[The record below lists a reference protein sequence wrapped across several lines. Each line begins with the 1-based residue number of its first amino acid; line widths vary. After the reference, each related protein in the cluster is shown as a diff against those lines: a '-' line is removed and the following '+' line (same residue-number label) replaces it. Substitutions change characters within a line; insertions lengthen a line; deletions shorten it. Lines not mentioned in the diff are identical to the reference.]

1 MLRHSLPLVIVIG
14 SSLAGFAQTSYPL
27 EYREYEVSLFA
38 GQSFSSKFQFPTPV
52 HGSDQEASRT
62 VGLQYAAGPQVGVR
76 ISQNVNDF
84 WSVNLEYS
92 FANQDLRFTNI
103 SPSIQNLSLTQY
115 IHHFSYNVSFMPL
128 PRTKRFRPY
137 ADVGFGTA
145 LFYISKPSKEEALDL
160 GLPLRDSWKFLGNVG
175 GGFKYLIQDQFA
187 VTVDL
192 KDRVSLVPSYGIPVS
207 ATVVGSQYQPG
218 MSLHGLM
225 HNWQLNFG
233 VTFQWD
239 EW

>member
-1 MLRHSLPLVIVIG
+1 MLRHSLPLVIVIA

-38 GQSFSSKFQFPTPV
+38 GNSFSSKFQLPTPV
-52 HGSDQEASRT
+52 HGSDQEVSRT
-62 VGLQYAAGPQVGVR
+62 VGRQYAAGPQLGVR
-76 ISQNVNDF
+76 VTQNVNDF

-137 ADVGFGTA
+137 ADVVLEPLCFTSPNLLRKRRWLWVYLSGTA
-145 LFYISKPSKEEALDL
+145 EN
-160 GLPLRDSWKFLGNVG
+160 SW
-175 GGFKYLIQDQFA
+175 
-187 VTVDL
+187 
-192 KDRVSLVPSYGIPVS
+192 
-207 ATVVGSQYQPG
+207 
-218 MSLHGLM
+218 
-225 HNWQLNFG
+225 
-233 VTFQWD
+233 
-239 EW
+239 